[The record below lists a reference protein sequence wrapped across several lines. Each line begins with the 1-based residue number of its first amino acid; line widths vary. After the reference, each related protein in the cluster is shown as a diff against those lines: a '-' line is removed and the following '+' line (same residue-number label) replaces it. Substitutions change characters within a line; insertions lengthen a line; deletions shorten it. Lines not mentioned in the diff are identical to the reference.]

1 MPRRTTFEES
11 PDRSGNPDEWI
22 TMIYYKEKITSIISP
37 VTIIVFTA
45 IMAQLIGTYHARS
58 LIVGNYFYLLWV
70 IVRIVLPLGV
80 LLALKVPLSR
90 IGLGMPRFD
99 PLTRKL
105 VIGAAIILVAAFGG
119 IYFFKGYFTF
129 YSSAFAEPGD
139 GTAGRFVNF
148 MIFTS
153 STLTGWEFLHRGFLL
168 MGIYYILTE
177 RDGIPADVAARI
189 AIAVAW
195 AFEVV
200 FHFIKPELEA
210 VGLLVGS
217 PLLSWLALRMGSIWV
232 PFLLHFLVE
241 LLFIATLILQ

>member
-1 MPRRTTFEES
+1 MKTE
-11 PDRSGNPDEWI
+11 
-22 TMIYYKEKITSIISP
+22 TSCNDSHSFLVIIA
-37 VTIIVFTA
+37 TA
-45 IMAQLIGTYHARS
+45 LLAQLIGTYHASS

-80 LLALKVPLSR
+80 LVALNIPLSR
-90 IGLGMPRFD
+90 IGLGVPRFD

-105 VIGAAIILVAAFGG
+105 VIGAAIVLVAAFGG

-129 YSSAFAEPGD
+129 YSSAFTEPG
-139 GTAGRFVNF
+139 GGSYGRFVNF

-153 STLTGWEFLHRGFLL
+153 STLTGWEFFHRGFIL

-189 AIAVAW
+189 AIAAVW
-195 AFEVV
+195 VFEVV

>member
-1 MPRRTTFEES
+1 MRTKTSF
-11 PDRSGNPDEWI
+11 
-22 TMIYYKEKITSIISP
+22 YYNCSFLVIIA
-37 VTIIVFTA
+37 TA
-45 IMAQLIGTYHARS
+45 LMAQLIGTYHASS

-80 LLALKVPLSR
+80 LVALKIPLSR
-90 IGLGMPRFD
+90 IGLGVPRFE

-105 VIGAAIILVAAFGG
+105 VIGAVIVLVAAFGG
-119 IYFFKGYFTF
+119 IYFIKGYFTF
-129 YSSAFAEPGD
+129 YSSAFAEPG
-139 GTAGRFVNF
+139 GGSFGRFVNF

-189 AIAVAW
+189 AMAVAW
-195 AFEVV
+195 VFEVV
-200 FHFIKPELEA
+200 FHFVKPELEA

-241 LLFIATLILQ
+241 LLFIATLISQ